1 MNHIQKQPYGRV
13 GEYVVAERGVARCN
27 HDVRKRNGADRQDLA
42 GEMLAGLH
50 VMALSEISYGMLY
63 LRNFHRYC
71 SDSQGVGLAE
81 ARM

>member
-1 MNHIQKQPYGRV
+1 
-13 GEYVVAERGVARCN
+13 
-27 HDVRKRNGADRQDLA
+27 
-42 GEMLAGLH
+42 MLAGLH